1 MNGTNTIII
10 FKLNREPR
18 LDARGPLRIED
29 ITDSEDEMMTRKRT
43 KKEQLAAQAAKKR
56 RVSHAVK
63 LVDCNCKRKCFTR
76 LSKDERSDENT
87 FF

>member
-29 ITDSEDEMMTRKRT
+29 ITDSEDEMMTIETRKRT
-43 KKEQLAAQAAKKR
+43 KKEQLAAQATKRR
-56 RVSHAVK
+56 RVSHAVI
-63 LVDCNCKRKCFTR
+63 LVD
-76 LSKDERSDENT
+76 
-87 FF
+87 